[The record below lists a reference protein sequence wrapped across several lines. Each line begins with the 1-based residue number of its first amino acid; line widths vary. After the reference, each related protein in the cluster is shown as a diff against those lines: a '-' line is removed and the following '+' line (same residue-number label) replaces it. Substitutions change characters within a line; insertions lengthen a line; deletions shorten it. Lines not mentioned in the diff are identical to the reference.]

1 VSRATAALKVQIGD
15 PIPSIGL
22 RATDGYL
29 LNLRSWVGKSPVA
42 HLFFAGPS
50 LTGAS
55 RTAGEALA
63 EKLGAELPRLTEAG
77 IAISAVT
84 TDSEEQQAKFARD
97 LNLPYLLLSDER
109 RIAVESLG
117 IPVVERRGN
126 VNVATPV
133 LIGADEAGFIRGVHH
148 DPDPRVIA
156 AFILEIF
163 REPLPA

>member
-50 LTGAS
+50 LSGAS